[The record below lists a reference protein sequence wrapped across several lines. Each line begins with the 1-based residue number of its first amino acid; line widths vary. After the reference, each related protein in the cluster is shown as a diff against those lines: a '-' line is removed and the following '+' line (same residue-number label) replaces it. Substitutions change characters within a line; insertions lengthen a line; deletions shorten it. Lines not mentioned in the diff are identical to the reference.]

1 MSAEYI
7 ECLRKHLNSNE
18 AFLAAKQEN
27 LAKIECTIKYLK
39 KVYENNRIFI
49 ENEILR
55 ENLEKRIDILEEWKI
70 LWNAAT

>member
-1 MSAEYI
+1 M
-7 ECLRKHLNSNE
+7 
-18 AFLAAKQEN
+18 
-27 LAKIECTIKYLK
+27 AKIECTIKYLK

-55 ENLEKRIDILEEWKI
+55 QNLEKRIDILEEWKI